1 MKEGETTPRP
11 GTESRQELETS
22 GARPLLRLVG
32 LSKRFGGV
40 AAVDEVDFELC
51 AGEVHALVGEN
62 GAGKSTLMKL
72 AHGLERPDAGRIE
85 VDGEPV
91 KLSSPRD
98 AEAVGIAMI
107 PQELD
112 LFLELTVAENLYV
125 GRARPR
131 AAWGGIDHR
140 AMRRSAQE
148 RLADIGIELDPGA
161 RVATLSVAARQ
172 LVAIARA
179 LFADARIVIMDEP
192 TASLADR
199 ETERLFAVI
208 RDLVSREV
216 GVIYISH
223 RLAEVFELADRVT
236 VLRDGHV
243 VETRPADG
251 ADEESLVEAMIGRPV
266 DDRFRH
272 QPKEAGDV
280 LLELAGLSREGEFED
295 VSFDLLAGEIVGL
308 AGLVGAGRS
317 ELAQTVFGIRRPK
330 HGEIRVAG
338 QPTRIRDPERAMRNG
353 IFYVPEERKSQ
364 GLIGPQSITANVTLP
379 SLARYTHRGLVSRH
393 AEHKATVE
401 LMRRL
406 TVSGGE
412 AEDSVDRLSGGN
424 QQKVVLAKALA
435 SRPRV
440 LLLDE
445 PTRGVDV
452 GARDEIY
459 RLIDELAGQGMAIL
473 LISSDLEEVLGMSD
487 RVLVMREGRLAGEL
501 SGQDASRDRV
511 MGLAMGSGSAR

>member
-1 MKEGETTPRP
+1 MWRLARLNLVMLWWYRMAPDRTRQLAKEGEATPRP
-11 GTESRQELETS
+11 GTESQQALDGD

-40 AAVDEVDFELC
+40 AAVDGVEFELW

-98 AEAVGIAMI
+98 AEAAGIAMI

-131 AAWGGIDHR
+131 AWGGIDHR

-161 RVATLSVAARQ
+161 RVVTLSVAARQ

-192 TASLADR
+192 TASLAEG

-208 RDLVSREV
+208 RDLVSRDV

-223 RLAEVFELADRVT
+223 QLAEVFELADRVT
-236 VLRDGHV
+236 VLRDGQV
-243 VETRPADG
+243 VETRSADG

-266 DDRFRH
+266 HDRFHH
-272 QPKEAGDV
+272 QAKEAGDV

-295 VSFDLLAGEIVGL
+295 VSFDLRAGEIVGL

-317 ELAQTVFGIRRPK
+317 ELAQTVFGIRRAK
-330 HGEIRVAG
+330 RGEIRVEG
-338 QPTRIRDPERAMRNG
+338 RPTRIRDPERAMGNG
-353 IFYVPEERKSQ
+353 IFYVPEERKS
-364 GLIGPQSITANVTLP
+364 
-379 SLARYTHRGLVSRH
+379 
-393 AEHKATVE
+393 
-401 LMRRL
+401 
-406 TVSGGE
+406 
-412 AEDSVDRLSGGN
+412 
-424 QQKVVLAKALA
+424 
-435 SRPRV
+435 RV
-440 LLLDE
+440 
-445 PTRGVDV
+445 
-452 GARDEIY
+452 
-459 RLIDELAGQGMAIL
+459 
-473 LISSDLEEVLGMSD
+473 
-487 RVLVMREGRLAGEL
+487 
-501 SGQDASRDRV
+501 
-511 MGLAMGSGSAR
+511 